1 MKKLSIVL
9 AALLMATSACQAES
23 WNFMFNK
30 DKIEQEVEAE
40 TKAPENNL
48 KAHIQAIYDDVR
60 KNYPA
65 GHSEPPKKVVD
76 LNATYCSSDWNRMV
90 ESVVEK
96 DKKNKEEVGF
106 FDADYWI
113 MGQDWGDLTPVNI
126 QVTMQGQNRASVS
139 FEMDPMGGGM
149 KLVQLE
155 MVMERGA
162 WRIDNFIDRKNG
174 LDWKENM
181 REYLGR

>member
-1 MKKLSIVL
+1 
-9 AALLMATSACQAES
+9 
-23 WNFMFNK
+23 
-30 DKIEQEVEAE
+30 
-40 TKAPENNL
+40 
-48 KAHIQAIYDDVR
+48 
-60 KNYPA
+60 
-65 GHSEPPKKVVD
+65 
-76 LNATYCSSDWNRMV
+76 MV